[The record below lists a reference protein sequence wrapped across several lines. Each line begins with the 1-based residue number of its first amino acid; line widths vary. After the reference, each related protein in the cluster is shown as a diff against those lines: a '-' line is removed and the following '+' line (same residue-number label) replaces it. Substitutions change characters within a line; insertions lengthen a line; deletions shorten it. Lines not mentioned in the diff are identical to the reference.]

1 MENTAFTQGHVRA
14 IASNVEETRTVEF
27 VISTNARDRY
37 RTVLNPQN
45 WKLDSFN
52 ANGIIGYNHNLYGDM
67 CNAPS
72 PDDVIGAGRAWLE
85 GEQLIGSVT
94 FEPGD
99 ENPLAEKIFRKVLRG
114 TLKATSVGFTPFGKG
129 RWGEGDEARGMDN
142 ETYYYEGQELLE
154 FSIVNIPANPE
165 ALKRS
170 VRDQTSHALMYLR
183 RATGFSFADI
193 ENMTVRD
200 VLGKLED
207 ADATSSKGRSATSPA
222 GEGATIPVPDAS
234 AATETV
240 KVTETQSTPA
250 LVRACLRDALSST
263 RENNIREALRAAL
276 S

>member
-1 MENTAFTQGHVRA
+1 MENTAFTQGTVRTFDREQA
-14 IASNVEETRTVEF
+14 EETRTVEF
-27 VISTNARDRY
+27 IISTSARDRY

-52 ANGIIGYNHNLYGDM
+52 ANPIIGYNHNLYGDM

-72 PDDVIGAGRAWLE
+72 PDDVIGMGRAWLE
-85 GEQLIGSVT
+85 GDQLIGSVT
-94 FEPGD
+94 FEPAD
-99 ENPLAEKIFRKVLRG
+99 VNPLADKVFRKVLHG
-114 TLKATSVGFTPFGKG
+114 TLRATSVGFMEFGKG
-129 RWGEGDEARGMDN
+129 KWGEGDEARGMEN

-183 RATGFSFADI
+183 RATGFSFSDI

-200 VLGKLED
+200 VLGKLE
-207 ADATSSKGRSATSPA
+207 GRPA
-222 GEGATIPVPDAS
+222 GEEATIPVSDAS
-234 AATETV
+234 ERSETALRASPAVV
-240 KVTETQSTPA
+240 KVTEASAP
-250 LVRACLRDALSST
+250 LDIRACLRDALSST
-263 RENNIREALRAAL
+263 RENTIREALRAAL